1 LQRKG
6 SFAYAWAMDE
16 SSDERERGVTMMVSV
31 KYFDSKNYH
40 VVLLDSPG
48 HKDFVPNLISGAAQ
62 ADAAILVID
71 ASIGRVISFSRV
83 IFFSFFLLQIMNYDS
98 SGLAVTIV
106 VFLKYFLFK
115 ILANLPSNGGKTVF
129 TQ

>member
-1 LQRKG
+1 
-6 SFAYAWAMDE
+6 M
-16 SSDERERGVTMMVSV
+16 TVSV

-71 ASIGRVISFSRV
+71 ASIGKVVSFYKSCFLSKIN
-83 IFFSFFLLQIMNYDS
+83 IFVSYPWQSCICE
-98 SGLAVTIV
+98 VR
-106 VFLKYFLFK
+106 
-115 ILANLPSNGGKTVF
+115 
-129 TQ
+129 Q